1 MTRLGPP
8 TDVNVTNAPAAGTK
22 AGLGVI
28 GPRTFA
34 LIVVALTLLNAVV
47 ASVSVATDLERRGVA
62 FRPAEPWIWE
72 LTSAAALLIW
82 LLPLLRAD
90 DALRA
95 RVQSWAARLGV
106 RVLASVVYSALH
118 VATMVALRHAVY
130 AIAGW
135 AYRFGPWFDSFV
147 YEYRKDAL
155 TFALILAI
163 AALWRAYQARM
174 HAPAA
179 PEPPA
184 ATPPPATAAATPTT
198 AVSASAAPTFLVRT
212 PGGDVLVRTPEI
224 DWVEAQGNYVA
235 LHVQGKVMLMRQT
248 LAELEAQLADHG
260 FIRTHRG
267 ALVNGERMQAII
279 TRAGSEL
286 GVRLTNGEVAPLS
299 ESRRAG
305 VVQRVVGA

>member
-1 MTRLGPP
+1 MTRLWRP
-8 TDVNVTNAPAAGTK
+8 TDVNVTNSPAAGTK
-22 AGLGVI
+22 SGLGVI
-28 GPRTFA
+28 GPRAFA
-34 LIVVALTLLNAVV
+34 LIAVALTLVNAVV
-47 ASVSVATDLERRGVA
+47 ASVSVATDFVRRGVT
-62 FRPAEPWIWE
+62 FRPAELWIWE
-72 LTSAAALLIW
+72 LSSAAALLIW
-82 LLPLLRAD
+82 LWPLLRAD

-95 RVQSWAARLGV
+95 RVQSAAARLGV
-106 RVLASVVYSALH
+106 RVLASIAYSALH
-118 VATMVALRHAVY
+118 VATMVALRHVVY

-135 AYRFGPWFDSFV
+135 TYRFGPWFDSFI

-155 TFALILAI
+155 TYALILVI
-163 AALWRAYQARM
+163 AAGWRAYQARM
-174 HAPAA
+174 QPPQPAA
-179 PEPPA
+179 EPPA
-184 ATPPPATAAATPTT
+184 GASTTAAAST
-198 AVSASAAPTFLVRT
+198 SAAASMPVAPTFLVRT

-248 LAELEAQLADHG
+248 LAELEAQLAGHG

-279 TRAGSEL
+279 SRAGSEL

>member
-1 MTRLGPP
+1 M
-8 TDVNVTNAPAAGTK
+8 NVTNSPAAGTK
-22 AGLGVI
+22 SGLGVI
-28 GPRTFA
+28 GRRTFA

-47 ASVSVATDLERRGVA
+47 GSVSVATDLVRRGVA

-72 LTSAAALLIW
+72 FSSAAALLIW
-82 LLPLLRAD
+82 LWPLLRAD

-95 RVQSWAARLGV
+95 RVQSAAARLGV
-106 RVLASVVYSALH
+106 RVLASVAYSALH
-118 VATMVALRHAVY
+118 VATMVALRHVVY

-155 TFALILAI
+155 TFALILVI
-163 AALWRAYQARM
+163 AAGWRAYQARM
-174 HAPAA
+174 Q
-179 PEPPA
+179 
-184 ATPPPATAAATPTT
+184 PPPAGEPPGAMPAAATAIP
-198 AVSASAAPTFLVRT
+198 ASAAPTFLVRT

-305 VVQRVVGA
+305 VLQRVVGA

>member
-1 MTRLGPP
+1 MTRLGRP
-8 TDVNVTNAPAAGTK
+8 TDLNVTNSPASGTK
-22 AGLGVI
+22 SGLGVI
-28 GPRTFA
+28 GRRSFA
-34 LIVVALTLLNAVV
+34 LVVVALTLLNAVV
-47 ASVSVATDLERRGVA
+47 ASVSVATDLVRRGVA

-72 LTSAAALLIW
+72 LSSAAALLIW

-95 RVQSWAARLGV
+95 RVRSAAARLGV
-106 RVLASVVYSALH
+106 RVLASVAYSALH

-135 AYRFGPWFDSFV
+135 EYRFGPWFDSFV

-155 TFALILAI
+155 TL
-163 AALWRAYQARM
+163 ARM
-174 HAPAA
+174 QLPRAA
-179 PEPPA
+179 EPPA
-184 ATPPPATAAATPTT
+184 AMPTAT

-212 PGGDVLVRTPEI
+212 AGGDMLVRTPEI

-299 ESRRAG
+299 
-305 VVQRVVGA
+305 

>member
-1 MTRLGPP
+1 MTRLGRP
-8 TDVNVTNAPAAGTK
+8 TDLNVTNSPASGTK
-22 AGLGVI
+22 SGLGVI
-28 GPRTFA
+28 GRRSFA
-34 LIVVALTLLNAVV
+34 LVVVALTLLNAVV
-47 ASVSVATDLERRGVA
+47 ASVSVATDLVRRGVA

-72 LTSAAALLIW
+72 LSSAAALLIW

-95 RVQSWAARLGV
+95 RVRSAAARLGV
-106 RVLASVVYSALH
+106 RVLASVAYSALH

-135 AYRFGPWFDSFV
+135 EYRFGPWFDSFV

-163 AALWRAYQARM
+163 AAGWRAYQARM
-174 HAPAA
+174 QLPRAA
-179 PEPPA
+179 EPPA
-184 ATPPPATAAATPTT
+184 AMPTAT

-212 PGGDVLVRTPEI
+212 AGGDMLVRTPEI

>member
-1 MTRLGPP
+1 M
-8 TDVNVTNAPAAGTK
+8 NVTNSPAAGTK

-34 LIVVALTLLNAVV
+34 LIAVALTLLNAVV
-47 ASVSVATDLERRGVA
+47 ASVSVATDLVRRGVT

-72 LTSAAALLIW
+72 LSSAAALLIW
-82 LLPLLRAD
+82 LWPLLRAD

-95 RVQSWAARLGV
+95 RVQSVAARLGV

-118 VATMVALRHAVY
+118 VATMVALRHLVY

-135 AYRFGPWFDSFV
+135 TYRFGPWFDSFV

-155 TFALILAI
+155 TFALILVI
-163 AALWRAYQARM
+163 AAGWRAYQARM
-174 HAPAA
+174 EPPPPAA
-179 PEPPA
+179 EPPA
-184 ATPPPATAAATPTT
+184 AASTAAAAASTP
-198 AVSASAAPTFLVRT
+198 VAPTFLVRT

-286 GVRLTNGEVAPLS
+286 GVRLTNGEIAPLS

>member
-1 MTRLGPP
+1 
-8 TDVNVTNAPAAGTK
+8 VTNSPAAGTK
-22 AGLGVI
+22 SGLGVI

-34 LIVVALTLLNAVV
+34 LIAVALTLLNAVV
-47 ASVSVATDLERRGVA
+47 ASVSIATDLVRRGVT

-72 LTSAAALLIW
+72 LSSAAALLIW
-82 LLPLLRAD
+82 LWPLLRAD

-95 RVQSWAARLGV
+95 RVQSAAARLGV
-106 RVLASVVYSALH
+106 RVLASVAYSALH
-118 VATMVALRHAVY
+118 VATMVALRHVAY

-135 AYRFGPWFDSFV
+135 TYRFGPWFDSFV

-155 TFALILAI
+155 TFALILVI
-163 AALWRAYQARM
+163 AAGWRAYQARVQPPL
-174 HAPAA
+174 PAA
-179 PEPPA
+179 ELPA
-184 ATPPPATAAATPTT
+184 VASTTAAA
-198 AVSASAAPTFLVRT
+198 ASVPVAPTFLVRT
-212 PGGDVLVRTPEI
+212 AGGDVLVRTPEI

-248 LAELEAQLADHG
+248 LAELEAQLAGHG